1 MSAVPQQTVNI
12 SAASPKDVATVSK
25 LGAHV
30 FSVTF
35 GHSVPA
41 HQLQA
46 FLEESYSVAA
56 TENDLKDPMKDMIV
70 ASNQDGTI
78 LGFALLTRGS
88 SEPCIS
94 HLGSTIELQRIYVD
108 PAHHGKGVGKLLANK
123 LEDMARDQGFKKI
136 WLGVWEENHNAQ
148 KMYERLGYGRVGS
161 HDFTIGEIVQT
172 DYIMIKDL

>member
-1 MSAVPQQTVNI
+1 MAPTSQQSVDI
-12 SAASPKDVATVSK
+12 SIASPMDVATVAN

-41 HQLQA
+41 NELQS
-46 FLEESYSVAA
+46 FLEDSYSVAA
-56 TENDLKDPMKDMIV
+56 TEKDLKDPMKDMVV

-94 HLGSTIELQRIYVD
+94 HVESTIELQRIYVD

-123 LEDMARDQGFKKI
+123 LENMARSQGFKHI

-148 KMYERLGYGRVGS
+148 RMYEKLGYRRVGY

-172 DYIMIKDL
+172 DYIMIKGL

>member
-1 MSAVPQQTVNI
+1 MAAISQQSINI
-12 SAASPKDVATVSK
+12 GAASPMDVATVAK

-41 HQLQA
+41 NELQS
-46 FLEESYSVAA
+46 FLEESYSVTA

-78 LGFALLTRGS
+78 VGFALLTRGS
-88 SEPCIS
+88 TEPCIS
-94 HLGSTIELQRIYVD
+94 HVESTIELQRIYVD
-108 PAHHGKGVGKLLANK
+108 PAHHGKGVGKLLASK
-123 LEDMARDQGFKKI
+123 LEDMARKQGFKHI

-148 KMYERLGYGRVGS
+148 KMYEKIGYRRVGS

-172 DYIMIKDL
+172 DYIMIKEL

>member
-1 MSAVPQQTVNI
+1 MAPTSQQSVNI
-12 SAASPKDVATVSK
+12 SKANTKDVATVAK

-41 HQLQA
+41 NELQS
-46 FLEESYSVAA
+46 FLEDSYSIAA
-56 TENDLKDPMKDMIV
+56 TENDLKNPMKDMVV
-70 ASNQDGTI
+70 ASNQDGTV

-94 HLGSTIELQRIYVD
+94 HVESTIELQRIYVD
-108 PAHHGKGVGKLLANK
+108 PAHHGKGVGKLLANN
-123 LEDMARDQGFKKI
+123 LEDMARSQGFKHI

-148 KMYERLGYGRVGS
+148 RMYEKLGYRRVGS

-172 DYIMIKDL
+172 DYIMIKEL

>member
-1 MSAVPQQTVNI
+1 MTVVSQQSINVRV
-12 SAASPKDVATVSK
+12 ASPKDATTVAK

-35 GHSVPA
+35 GHSVAP
-41 HQLQA
+41 HQLQSY
-46 FLEESYSVAA
+46 LDESYSVEA
-56 TENDLKDPMKDMIV
+56 TENELNDPNKDMVV

-88 SEPCIS
+88 FEPCIS
-94 HLGSTIELQRIYVD
+94 NVESTVELQRIYVD

-123 LEDMARDQGFKKI
+123 LEDMAREQKFKHI

-148 KMYERLGYGRVGS
+148 RMYEKLGYKRVGG
-161 HDFTIGEIVQT
+161 HDFTIGEIVQK
-172 DYIMIKDL
+172 DYVFIKEL

>member
-1 MSAVPQQTVNI
+1 MAPTSQQSVNI
-12 SAASPKDVATVSK
+12 SKANTKDVATVAK

-41 HQLQA
+41 NELQS
-46 FLEESYSVAA
+46 FLEDSYSIAA
-56 TENDLKDPMKDMIV
+56 TENDLKNPMKDMVV
-70 ASNQDGTI
+70 ASNQDGTV

-94 HLGSTIELQRIYVD
+94 HVESTIELQRIYVD
-108 PAHHGKGVGKLLANK
+108 PAHHGKGVGKLLANR
-123 LEDMARDQGFKKI
+123 LEDMARSQGFRHI

-148 KMYERLGYGRVGS
+148 RMYEKLGYRRVGS

-172 DYIMIKDL
+172 DYIMIKEL